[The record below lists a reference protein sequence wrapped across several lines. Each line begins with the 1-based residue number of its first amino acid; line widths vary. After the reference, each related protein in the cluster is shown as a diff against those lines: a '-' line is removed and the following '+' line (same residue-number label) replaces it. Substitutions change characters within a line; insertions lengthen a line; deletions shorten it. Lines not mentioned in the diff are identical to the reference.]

1 MHYTLRVNEAQF
13 QDIMSAIICAEAEAT
28 ENIELFHDR
37 DALRERSAESLTR
50 LGKLR
55 YYLEKEKERNET

>member
-13 QDIMSAIICAEAEAT
+13 QDIMSAIICAEAEAP
-28 ENIELFHDR
+28 ENIELFHDTDDIR
-37 DALRERSAESLTR
+37 DRSAESLTR

-55 YYLEKEKERNET
+55 YYLQKEKERDGV

>member
-1 MHYTLRVNEAQF
+1 MVYTLRVNEAQF

-37 DALRERSAESLTR
+37 DEIRERSAESLMR

-55 YYLEKEKERNET
+55 YYLQKEKERDEV

>member
-13 QDIMSAIICAEAEAT
+13 QDIMSAIICAEAAEA
-28 ENIELFHDR
+28 EAIEMFHDKKE
-37 DALRERSAESLTR
+37 LRERAAESMTR

-55 YYLEKEKERNET
+55 YYLQKEKERDEV

>member
-13 QDIMSAIICAEAEAT
+13 QDIMSAIICAEAAEA
-28 ENIELFHDR
+28 EAIELFHDKKE
-37 DALRERSAESLTR
+37 LRERAAESMTR

>member
-1 MHYTLRVNEAQF
+1 MRYTLRVNEQQF
-13 QDIMSAIICAEAEAT
+13 GDLIAAIICAEAAEAET
-28 ENIELFHDR
+28 IELFHDR
-37 DALRERSAESLTR
+37 DEIRERSAESLMR